1 MEFQITTDKLDSLQ
15 ADLAILP
22 VYQDGKPSTA
32 VAGLSRSLRSRIDQ
46 AMASGDI
53 QGKAGETLLL
63 TETGRLGVKRLLL
76 TGLGR
81 KDKLNANAWNKALA
95 AAVRRSERSASTHVV
110 ELLGLETAPG
120 LDETRRAR
128 NFAEQWHYASYRY
141 TATRKA
147 AKEARPKARKLTVA
161 VAGDGNLAAAEL
173 GLKQG
178 QAIGRA
184 RNLARELGNLPA
196 NICTPAYLA
205 TQARKLARRSSR
217 LTARILLEK
226 EMKELGMNSLLS
238 VCEGSRLTPR
248 LIVLN
253 YKGASSKTPP
263 VALVGKGV
271 TFDTGGISLK
281 PGRAMDEMK
290 FDMSGAGS
298 VLAVMQAVI
307 ELELPI
313 NLVVLAAA
321 VENMPSGRATKPGDI
336 VKAMSGE
343 TIEVLNT
350 DAEGRLILADAL
362 YYALRFK
369 PSRIVD
375 VATLTGA
382 CLMALGRHYS
392 GLFSKHDELAEELRK
407 AGEDSGDPVWR
418 LPLGPE
424 YMPELK
430 SNFADMANIGS
441 RFAGATTAA
450 CFLSRFVKDA
460 NWAHLDIAGTAW
472 KTGSS
477 KGSTGRPVPLL
488 TEFLLGCVS
497 RESS

>member
-1 MEFQITTDKLDSLQ
+1 MEFHITTNKPDSLQ
-15 ADLAILP
+15 ADLGILP
-22 VYQDGKPSTA
+22 VHQDGKPTAA
-32 VAGLSRSLRSRIDQ
+32 VAGLNRSLQARIAE

-53 QGKAGETLLL
+53 QGKPGETLLL
-63 TETGRLGVKRLLL
+63 TDTGGFGVKRLLL

-81 KDKLNANAWNKALA
+81 KDKLDAKAWNKALA
-95 AAVRRSERSASTHVV
+95 AAAKRSERSASAHVV
-110 ELLGLETAPG
+110 GLLGLERVAG
-120 LDETRRAR
+120 LDETRKAR

-147 AKEARPKARKLTVA
+147 AKDARPKNRMIALA
-161 VAGDGNLAAAEL
+161 VAGGADPAAAEL
-173 GLKQG
+173 GIRQG

-184 RNLARELGNLPA
+184 RNFARELGNLPA

-205 TQARKLARRSSR
+205 TEARKLARRSPR
-217 LTARILLEK
+217 VTARILLEK

-238 VCEGSRLTPR
+238 VCEGSRLSPR
-248 LIVLN
+248 LIVLH
-253 YKGASSKTPP
+253 YKGASSKAPP

-298 VLAVMQAVI
+298 VLGVMQAVI
-307 ELELPI
+307 DLELPI

-336 VKAMSGE
+336 VRAMSGE
-343 TIEVLNT
+343 TIEILNT

-362 YYALRFK
+362 HYALRFK

-392 GLFSKHDELAEELRK
+392 GLFANNDNLAEELRTAGEK
-407 AGEDSGDPVWR
+407 AGDPAWR
-418 LPLGPE
+418 LPMGPE

-472 KTGSS
+472 KTGGS

-488 TEFLLGCVS
+488 TEFLLNQ
-497 RESS
+497 

>member
-1 MEFQITTDKLDSLQ
+1 MQFEITTQGLNSLQ
-15 ADLAILP
+15 ADLAIAP
-22 VYQDGKPSTA
+22 VYQDGKPAKAT
-32 VAGLSRSLRSRIDQ
+32 AGLTAGLRSQIKQ

-53 QGKAGETLLL
+53 RGKPGDTLLL
-63 TETGRLGVKRLLL
+63 THTGKLAVRHLLL
-76 TGLGR
+76 AGLGP
-81 KDKLNANAWNKALA
+81 KAKLDA
-95 AAVRRSERSASTHVV
+95 AAWRKAMQAAVQRSERSAAATVV
-110 ELLGLETAPG
+110 NLLGLEEVPD
-120 LDETRRAR
+120 LDATRKAR
-128 NFAEQWHYASYRY
+128 IFAEQWHYASYRY

-147 AKEARPKARKLTVA
+147 KKDARPQQRQLTVA
-161 VAGDGNLAAAEL
+161 VDGDADVSHANV

-184 RNLARELGNLPA
+184 RNYARQLGNLPA

-205 TQARKLARRSSR
+205 AEARKLARRSTRVS
-217 LTARILLEK
+217 AKILLEK
-226 EMKELGMNSLLS
+226 EMKELGMHSLLS
-238 VCEGSRLTPR
+238 VCEGSVLSPR

-253 YKGASSKTPP
+253 YKGAAPEVRP

-298 VLAVMQAVI
+298 VLATMQAVI
-307 ELELPI
+307 ELKLPI
-313 NLVVLAAA
+313 NLVVVAAA
-321 VENMPSGRATKPGDI
+321 VENMPSGHATKPGDI

-369 PSRIVD
+369 PTKMVD

-392 GLFSKHDELAEELRK
+392 GLFSNNDALADELRK
-407 AGEDSGDPVWR
+407 AGKDAHDPAWQ
-418 LPLGPE
+418 LPMGPE

-430 SNFADMANIGS
+430 SNFADVANIGS
-441 RFAGATTAA
+441 RLAGATTAA

-460 NWAHLDIAGTAW
+460 NWAHLDVAGTAW

-488 TEFLLGCVS
+488 TEFLLAQ
-497 RESS
+497 

>member
-1 MEFQITTDKLDSLQ
+1 MQFEITTQKLNSVQ
-15 ADLAILP
+15 ADLAIAP
-22 VYQDGKPSTA
+22 VYQDGKPATA
-32 VAGLSRSLRSRIDQ
+32 TAGLSAGLRNLIGN

-53 QGKAGETLLL
+53 RGKSGETLLL
-63 TETGRLGVKRLLL
+63 THTGRLGVRHLLL
-76 TGLGR
+76 AGLGNR
-81 KDKLNANAWNKALA
+81 DKLDAAGWRKAVE
-95 AAVRRSERSASTHVV
+95 AAVKRAERSSATTVV
-110 ELLGLETAPG
+110 SLMGLEDVPG
-120 LDETRRAR
+120 MDATRKAR
-128 NFAEQWHYASYRY
+128 SFAEQWLYASYRY
-141 TATRKA
+141 TATRKRV
-147 AKEARPKARKLTVA
+147 KDTRPKDRRLTVA
-161 VAGDGNLAAAEL
+161 IDGEEEEAQAKL
-173 GLKQG
+173 GLRQG
-178 QAIGRA
+178 RAIGRA
-184 RNLARELGNLPA
+184 RNYARELGNLPA
-196 NICTPAYLA
+196 NVCTPAYLESE
-205 TQARKLARRSSR
+205 ARKLARRSTR
-217 LTARILLEK
+217 VTAEVLQED

-238 VCEGSRLTPR
+238 VCEGSELKPR
-248 LIVLN
+248 LIVLHYRN
-253 YKGASSKTPP
+253 APDDSPP

-298 VLAVMQAVI
+298 VLAALHATI
-307 ELELPI
+307 ELRLPI

-343 TIEVLNT
+343 TIEILNT

-362 YYALRFK
+362 YYSLRYK
-369 PSRIVD
+369 PSKVVD

-392 GLFSKHDELAEELRK
+392 GLFANNDDLAEELRA
-407 AGEDSGDPVWR
+407 AGEAASDPAWR
-418 LPLGPE
+418 LPMGPQ

-450 CFLSRFVKDA
+450 CFLSRFVKNA
-460 NWAHLDIAGTAW
+460 QWAHLDIAGTAW
-472 KTGSS
+472 KTGGS

-488 TEFLLGCVS
+488 TEFLLGQ
-497 RESS
+497 

>member
-1 MEFQITTDKLDSLQ
+1 MEFHITNDKLDSLQ
-15 ADLAILP
+15 ADLGILP
-22 VYQDGKPSTA
+22 VYQDGKPSRA
-32 VAGLSRSLRSRIDQ
+32 AAGLGRSLQTRIAQ

-53 QGKAGETLLL
+53 QGKPGETLLL
-63 TETGRLGVKRLLL
+63 TETGRMGVKRLLL
-76 TGLGR
+76 TGLG
-81 KDKLNANAWNKALA
+81 KKNKLDAKTWNKALS
-95 AAVRRSERSASTHVV
+95 AAVRRAERSASAHVLV
-110 ELLGLETAPG
+110 LLGLEEVPG
-120 LDETRRAR
+120 LDETRKAR
-128 NFAEQWHYASYRY
+128 NFAEQWHYAAYRY

-147 AKEARPKARKLTVA
+147 EKDARPQNRKLTYA
-161 VAGDGNLAAAEL
+161 VADKTVGADAGL

-184 RNLARELGNLPA
+184 RNFARELGNLPA
-196 NICTPAYLA
+196 NVCTPAYLA
-205 TQARKLARRSSR
+205 KEARKLAGRGTRV
-217 LTARILLEK
+217 TAKILLEK
-226 EMKELGMNSLLS
+226 EMKALGMHSLLS
-238 VCEGSRLTPR
+238 VCEGSQLTPR
-248 LIVLN
+248 LIVLH
-253 YKGASSKTPP
+253 YKGAAGDVPP

-298 VLAVMQAVI
+298 VLGAMQAAI
-307 ELELPI
+307 ELALPI
-313 NLVVLAAA
+313 NLVVVAAA

-343 TIEVLNT
+343 TIEILNT

-369 PSRIVD
+369 PAKIVD

-392 GLFSKHDELAEELRK
+392 GMFTKHDALAEELRK
-407 AGEDSGDPVWR
+407 AGQDAGDPVWR
-418 LPLGPE
+418 LPMGPE

-472 KTGSS
+472 KTGAS

-488 TEFLLGCVS
+488 AEFLLAQ
-497 RESS
+497 

>member
-1 MEFQITTDKLDSLQ
+1 MEFHITTDRLESLQ
-15 ADLAILP
+15 ADLGILP

-32 VAGLSRSLRSRIDQ
+32 AAGLSRSVRSRIAQ

-53 QGKAGETLLL
+53 QGKPGETLLL
-63 TETGRLGVKRLLL
+63 TETGRLEVKRLLL
-76 TGLGR
+76 AGLGHR
-81 KDKLNANAWNKALA
+81 DKLDAKAWNKALA
-95 AAVRRSERSASTHVV
+95 AAVRRAERSASAHVLG
-110 ELLGLETAPG
+110 LLGLEDVTG
-120 LDETRRAR
+120 LDATRKAR

-147 AKEARPKARKLTVA
+147 AKDARPKNRRLTVA
-161 VAGDGNLAAAEL
+161 VAGDADLAAAEL

-178 QAIGRA
+178 RAIGRA
-184 RNLARELGNLPA
+184 RNFARELGNLPA
-196 NICTPAYLA
+196 NICTPAHLA
-205 TQARKLARRSSR
+205 AEARKLARRSPR
-217 LTARILLEK
+217 VTAKILLEK

-238 VCEGSRLTPR
+238 VCEGSRLKPR
-248 LIVLN
+248 LIVLH
-253 YKGASSKTPP
+253 YRGAPGKVPP

-298 VLAVMQAVI
+298 VLGVMQAVI
-307 ELELPI
+307 ELQLPI
-313 NLVVLAAA
+313 NLVVVAAA
-321 VENMPSGRATKPGDI
+321 VENMPGGRATKPGDI
-336 VKAMSGE
+336 VRAMSGE
-343 TIEVLNT
+343 TIEILNT

-392 GLFSKHDELAEELRK
+392 GLFSQNDDLAEELRK

-450 CFLSRFVKDA
+450 CFLSRFVKNA
-460 NWAHLDIAGTAW
+460 RWAHLDIAGTAW
-472 KTGSS
+472 KTGGS

-488 TEFLLGCVS
+488 TEFLLS
-497 RESS
+497 Q

>member
-1 MEFQITTDKLDSLQ
+1 MQIEITTQGLNSLQ
-15 ADLAILP
+15 ADLAIAP
-22 VYQDGKPSTA
+22 VYQDGKPAKAT
-32 VAGLSRSLRSRIDQ
+32 AGLSAGLRSQIKQ

-53 QGKAGETLLL
+53 RGKPGDTLLL
-63 TETGRLGVKRLLL
+63 THTGRLGVRHLLL
-76 TGLGR
+76 AGLGPKAKLDAAAWR
-81 KDKLNANAWNKALA
+81 KAMA
-95 AAVRRSERSASTHVV
+95 AAVQRSERSAAATVV
-110 ELLGLETAPG
+110 NLLGLEEVPD
-120 LDETRRAR
+120 LDATRKAR
-128 NFAEQWHYASYRY
+128 IFAEQWHFASYRY
-141 TATRKA
+141 TTTRKS
-147 AKEARPKARKLTVA
+147 KKDARPQQRQLSVA
-161 VAGDGNLAAAEL
+161 VDGDADVAHATV

-184 RNLARELGNLPA
+184 RNYARQLGNLPA

-205 TQARKLARRSSR
+205 TEARKLARRSTRVS
-217 LTARILLEK
+217 AKILLEK
-226 EMKELGMNSLLS
+226 EMKELGMHSLLS
-238 VCEGSRLTPR
+238 VCEGSQLSPR

-253 YKGASSKTPP
+253 YKGAAAEVRP

-298 VLAVMQAVI
+298 VLATMQAVI
-307 ELELPI
+307 ELRLPI
-313 NLVVLAAA
+313 NLVVVAAA
-321 VENMPSGRATKPGDI
+321 VENMPSGHATKPGDI

-362 YYALRFK
+362 YYALRFEPTK
-369 PSRIVD
+369 MVD

-392 GLFSKHDELAEELRK
+392 GLFSNNDALADELRK
-407 AGEDSGDPVWR
+407 AGKDAHDPAWQ
-418 LPLGPE
+418 LPMGPE

-430 SNFADMANIGS
+430 SNFADVANIGS
-441 RFAGATTAA
+441 RLAGATTAA

-460 NWAHLDIAGTAW
+460 KWAHLDVAGTAW

-488 TEFLLGCVS
+488 TEFLMAQ
-497 RESS
+497 

>member
-1 MEFQITTDKLDSLQ
+1 MQFEITTQGLNSLQ
-15 ADLAILP
+15 ADLAIAP
-22 VYQDGKPSTA
+22 VYQDGKPAKAT
-32 VAGLSRSLRSRIDQ
+32 AGLTAGLRSQIKQ
-46 AMASGDI
+46 AMACGDI
-53 QGKAGETLLL
+53 RGKPGDTLLL
-63 TETGRLGVKRLLL
+63 THTGRLGVRHLLL
-76 TGLGR
+76 AGLGPKAKLDAAGWR
-81 KDKLNANAWNKALA
+81 KAMQ
-95 AAVRRSERSASTHVV
+95 AAVQRSERSAAVTVV
-110 ELLGLETAPG
+110 NLLGLEEVPD
-120 LDETRRAR
+120 LDARRKVR
-128 NFAEQWHYASYRY
+128 IFAEQWHYASYRY

-147 AKEARPKARKLTVA
+147 KKDARPQQRQLTVA
-161 VAGDGNLAAAEL
+161 VDGDAEVPHATE
-173 GLKQG
+173 GLQQG

-184 RNLARELGNLPA
+184 RNYARQLGNLPA

-205 TQARKLARRSSR
+205 SEARKLARSSTR
-217 LTARILLEK
+217 VSAKILLEK
-226 EMKELGMNSLLS
+226 EMKELGMHSLLS
-238 VCEGSRLTPR
+238 VCEGSVLSPR

-253 YKGASSKTPP
+253 YKGAAPEVRP

-298 VLAVMQAVI
+298 VLATMQAVI
-307 ELELPI
+307 ELKLPI
-313 NLVVLAAA
+313 NLVVVAAA
-321 VENMPSGRATKPGDI
+321 VENMPSGHATKPGDI

-369 PSRIVD
+369 PTKMVD

-392 GLFSKHDELAEELRK
+392 GLFSNNDALADELRK
-407 AGEDSGDPVWR
+407 AGKDAHDPAWQ
-418 LPLGPE
+418 LPMGPE

-430 SNFADMANIGS
+430 SNFADVANIGS
-441 RFAGATTAA
+441 RLAGATTAA

-460 NWAHLDIAGTAW
+460 NWAHLDVAGTAW

-488 TEFLLGCVS
+488 TEFLLAQ
-497 RESS
+497 